1 MKNKFYPELP
11 HNNLP
16 ILPPTFNFDD
26 VEILKKVNTANIALT
41 RLSGEAKSIP
51 NRHLLIEPLSFREA
65 VASSEI
71 ENIHTTFNEAIQ
83 VTYLE
88 ESELK
93 IEQKETKNYR
103 EALLKGYNLVTAK
116 EFLNTNSFI
125 TIQSI
130 LEPSKPGIRKISG
143 IKIQNKNSGKIV
155 YTPPEGEDLI
165 RKLLKNYE
173 DYFNDSSDKIDPLI
187 KMAVL
192 HYQFEAIHPFLDG
205 NGRTGRIL
213 MVLYLCMVK
222 RLELPIL
229 FLSGYINQNKNEYY
243 NLLRGVTQKDNWK
256 EWIIYILNAVES
268 QSINTTKSVISIREL
283 MQKYRLEIKDK
294 TKIYSADL
302 IEYLFSS
309 PFYNQKTLQTS
320 LGISRNTTSKY
331 FSELERLYLIQ
342 SYKYKNDK
350 IYYSPEF
357 QSLLK

>member
-116 EFLNTNSFI
+116 EFLNTNS
-125 TIQSI
+125 
-130 LEPSKPGIRKISG
+130 L
-143 IKIQNKNSGKIV
+143 
-155 YTPPEGEDLI
+155 
-165 RKLLKNYE
+165 
-173 DYFNDSSDKIDPLI
+173 
-187 KMAVL
+187 
-192 HYQFEAIHPFLDG
+192 
-205 NGRTGRIL
+205 
-213 MVLYLCMVK
+213 
-222 RLELPIL
+222 
-229 FLSGYINQNKNEYY
+229 
-243 NLLRGVTQKDNWK
+243 
-256 EWIIYILNAVES
+256 
-268 QSINTTKSVISIREL
+268 
-283 MQKYRLEIKDK
+283 QKYRLEIKDK